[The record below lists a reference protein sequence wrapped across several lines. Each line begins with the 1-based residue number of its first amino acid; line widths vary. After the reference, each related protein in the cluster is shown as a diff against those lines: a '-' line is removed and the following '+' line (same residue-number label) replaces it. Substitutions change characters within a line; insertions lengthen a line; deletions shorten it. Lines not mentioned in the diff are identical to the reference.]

1 MSFRY
6 MRVIVFFDL
15 PTLTSKER
23 REYRRFRKF
32 LINEGFIMMQE
43 SMYSKIALNNTTANL
58 IKNKV
63 RKNKVKS
70 GLIQLMIVTEKQ
82 YSGIEFISGESS
94 TKVVD
99 NTSRMVVL

>member
-1 MSFRY
+1 MSYRY

-15 PTLTSKER
+15 PTLTSKDR

-43 SMYSKIALNNTTANL
+43 SVYSKIALNNTTAGL

-63 RKNKVKS
+63 RKNKVAT
-70 GLIQLMIVTEKQ
+70 GLIQLMVVTEKQ
-82 YSGIEFISGESS
+82 YSSIEYVSGKRESN
-94 TKVVD
+94 VID
-99 NTSRMVVL
+99 DANRMVVL

>member
-1 MSFRY
+1 

>member
-1 MSFRY
+1 

-15 PTLTSKER
+15 PTLTSKDR

-43 SMYSKIALNNTTANL
+43 SVYSKIALNNTTASL

-63 RKNKVKS
+63 RKNKVKN

-82 YSGIEFISGESS
+82 YSGIEYIAGESS

-99 NTSRMVVL
+99 NTSRWYTV

>member
-43 SMYSKIALNNTTANL
+43 SMAKLH
-58 IKNKV
+58 
-63 RKNKVKS
+63 
-70 GLIQLMIVTEKQ
+70 
-82 YSGIEFISGESS
+82 
-94 TKVVD
+94 
-99 NTSRMVVL
+99 